1 MLLSILEHTD
11 KVNSLQRRAQS
22 SGIYRRQYACWPE
35 PVTSQQQED
44 RDSKESDARMDIQ
57 GR

>member
-1 MLLSILEHTD
+1 MLLSILGHTD
-11 KVNSLQRRAQS
+11 KVNPLQRRARS
-22 SGIYRRQYACWPE
+22 SGITQRQYACWSE

>member
-11 KVNSLQRRAQS
+11 KVNSLQRRARS
-22 SGIYRRQYACWPE
+22 SGIYRRQYAYWSE

-44 RDSKESDARMDIQ
+44 KDSKESDAHMDIQ

>member
-22 SGIYRRQYACWPE
+22 SGIYRRQYACWSE
-35 PVTSQQQED
+35 PVTSQQQQD